1 MRLLLISDT
10 HSRDLAGLSLPDAL
24 PEAYQPTD
32 VLLHAGDIEDSEEE
46 YAAVCEEAGI
56 SFYAV
61 SGNNDFASDLP
72 SEQILY
78 FENTRLLLTHG
89 HEYRV
94 SLYLDELASEARA
107 RDCDIAVFGHT
118 HRPFLDMVG
127 GVLLLNPGSLSY
139 PRSTDRRPT
148 CIVLE
153 LTGTRFTAVL
163 LYTDTMEVCGRASGD
178 FADKYR

>member
-1 MRLLLISDT
+1 MRLLIISDT
-10 HSRDLAGLSLPDAL
+10 HSRDLAGLTLPDAL
-24 PEAYQPTD
+24 PDAYRPVQ
-32 VLLHAGDIEDSEEE
+32 VMLHAGDIESSEED
-46 YAAVCEEAGI
+46 YTAVCNEAGI
-56 SFYAV
+56 SFYAAA
-61 SGNNDFASDLP
+61 GNNDYATSLP
-72 SEQILY
+72 PEQVLY

-94 SLYLDELASEARA
+94 SLSLDELALEARA

-118 HRPFLDMVG
+118 HRPFLDIVY

-139 PRSTDRRPT
+139 PRSLDRRPT
-148 CIVLE
+148 CIVLD
-153 LTGTRFTAVL
+153 LAGTRFKAVL